1 MSVAFSFSQL
11 LRPVGQMLEPLQ
23 IESFSLKVEDG
34 GVAVFADKPETPS
47 RPAQNVSLKVS
58 WQIFRRK
65 NVEPEQEPQPSSGSL
80 EIHYSHDDIAR
91 MDSEGQGKRTG
102 APGSPEAHTLSQILR
117 AVGAFVD
124 QKQGRLLGVVK
135 EGQDISIEYES
146 ALKRALTEKFTVAS
160 LYDYWVKMYLRR
172 RERTSV

>member
-1 MSVAFSFSQL
+1 
-11 LRPVGQMLEPLQ
+11 MLEPLQ

-34 GVAVFADKPETPS
+34 GVAVFAEKHEAS
-47 RPAQNVSLKVS
+47 RPAQDISLKVS

-65 NVEPEQEPQPSSGSL
+65 KPEPVHEPQPSSGSL
-80 EIHYSHDDIAR
+80 EIHYTREDIAR
-91 MDSEGQGKRTG
+91 MDVQGQSKRTG
-102 APGSPEAHTLSQILR
+102 ASGSPEAHTLSQILR

-124 QKQGRLLGVVK
+124 QKQGRLLSVVK
-135 EGQDISIEYES
+135 DGQDISIEYES

-172 RERTSV
+172 RERI